1 MTSKTNNEE
10 YHCDREEPLDRE
22 EPSAEP
28 INLHN
33 EEPEDL
39 DCPNCCE
46 PCSDS
51 SPATPACPNPA
62 CPHNIC
68 QPCLDKWKSS
78 SDLCMYCRQINI
90 SPLRQFDVSVY
101 KFDEHV
107 SAYNPIYLF
116 YEHVMAQQYFD
127 HEMLRGE
134 MGCVP
139 DYLNG
144 PDPDDV
150 DTVTVTSEEAD
161 GLIEIFD
168 RIVQGGRHESAEAFA
183 RANRPFVRETFP
195 DATPRAVSD
204 ALVFAYTTM
213 PEETREE
220 KARRLIDEAGAAA
233 FSTDLPDADT
243 LPRPLRCTSLYN
255 DEEEHKTDN
264 IAEAIE
270 TCHRIAIG
278 KNWTN
283 DIKKAAWRRLTKD
296 SPEDIWAEVFEI
308 CERLITDDV
317 ADLVGAYNVAKYIA
331 EYRVNN
337 RVNRQEALG
346 QLDLSWLRT
355 SPRCSN
361 IIAAQYEAFA
371 KIIDRHGAHKFLYTC
386 SVPWR
391 EVRELLPR
399 MVLAKAF
406 AETDPGVWSR
416 PIVR

>member
-28 INLHN
+28 INLNN

-46 PCSDS
+46 PFSDS
-51 SPATPACPNPA
+51 RPATPACPNPA

-139 DYLNG
+139 DYLNV

-161 GLIEIFD
+161 GLIKIFD
-168 RIVQGGRHESAEAFA
+168 WIVRGGRRGSVATFA
-183 RANRPFVRETFP
+183 RVNRPFVRRIFP

-204 ALVFAYTTM
+204 ALVFAYATT
-213 PEETREE
+213 PEETKEE
-220 KARRLIDEAGAAA
+220 KYWRLIAEAEQKARRLVDEAATSSA
-233 FSTDLPDADT
+233 DLPDAET
-243 LPRPLRCTSLYN
+243 LSASCGVAVRYASLYN
-255 DEEEHKTDN
+255 DEEEHKIDD
-264 IAEAIE
+264 IAEAIG
-270 TCHRIAIG
+270 TCHRLATG
-278 KNWTN
+278 NT
-283 DIKKAAWRRLTKD
+283 RL
-296 SPEDIWAEVFEI
+296 S
-308 CERLITDDV
+308 
-317 ADLVGAYNVAKYIA
+317 LVGAYNVAKYIA
-331 EYRVNN
+331 EHCANTRTPPS
-337 RVNRQEALG
+337 RRAEAL
-346 QLDLSWLRT
+346 QRLNLRGINN
-355 SPRCSN
+355 SS
-361 IIAAQYEAFA
+361 ALQFFAFA
-371 KIIDRHGAHKFLYTC
+371 RIIDKHGAHKFLYTC

-391 EVRELLPR
+391 EVRELLPG
-399 MVLAKAF
+399 MVLADAF
-406 AETDPGVWSR
+406 DSQRTERQASGTASL
-416 PIVR
+416 